1 MNTRKSTPTNEHTT
15 TLSKD
20 VRVLIPATMRRAL
33 GFQPGEALTVS
44 LHDHEV
50 RIARR
55 LEAIRDMQ
63 KRLARFRD
71 PANPA
76 VDALLRERR
85 KDAERE

>member
-1 MNTRKSTPTNEHTT
+1 MNTQKPIPTGEHTT
-15 TLSKD
+15 TLSKEG
-20 VRVLIPATMRRAL
+20 RILIPATMRRAL

-44 LHDHEV
+44 LHGHKV
-50 RIARR
+50 HIARR
-55 LEAIRDMQ
+55 IEAIRGMQ

-85 KDAERE
+85 ADAERE